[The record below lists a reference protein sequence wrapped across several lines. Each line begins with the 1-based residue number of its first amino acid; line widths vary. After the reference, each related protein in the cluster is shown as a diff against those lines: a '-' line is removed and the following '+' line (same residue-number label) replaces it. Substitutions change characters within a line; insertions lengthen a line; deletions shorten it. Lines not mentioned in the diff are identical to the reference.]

1 MLPFACVYTR
11 RYGNCGTLSNRDAFT
26 AELMRH
32 FPVDAP
38 GKCLRNMDEAE
49 ALADTWA
56 SHVDVRHYD
65 GARELAGRCVRSSG
79 TNHSLGGGAYD
90 APQGMQR
97 AA

>member
-65 GARELAGRCVRSSG
+65 GARELAGRCVP
-79 TNHSLGGGAYD
+79 NKPLGGGAYD